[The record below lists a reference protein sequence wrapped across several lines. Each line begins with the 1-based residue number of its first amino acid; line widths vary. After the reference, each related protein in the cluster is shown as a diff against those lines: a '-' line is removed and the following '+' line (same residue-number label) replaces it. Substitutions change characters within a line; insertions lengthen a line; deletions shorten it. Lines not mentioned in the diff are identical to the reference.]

1 MEIHIMIQPIPGI
14 NYWLK
19 SELLKTTEVGE
30 YAQFW
35 LGAYSTVR
43 TNVNMHIVILNI
55 VKLNVLVE
63 T

>member
-1 MEIHIMIQPIPGI
+1 MEIEIMIKFILGI

-43 TNVNMHIVILNI
+43 TNVEGTYCH
-55 VKLNVLVE
+55 VKQ
-63 T
+63 